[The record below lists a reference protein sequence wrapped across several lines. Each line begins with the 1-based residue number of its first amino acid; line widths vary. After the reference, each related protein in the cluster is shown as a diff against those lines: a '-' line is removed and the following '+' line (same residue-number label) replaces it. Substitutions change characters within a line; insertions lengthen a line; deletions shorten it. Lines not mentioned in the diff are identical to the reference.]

1 MMTKED
7 YLNEYKTHKSM
18 RDNVKRD
25 NYRLQYHLMPPTG
38 FLNDPNGLFQK
49 DGVYHIYFQYTPF
62 TAGWGT
68 KLWGHYTSKDMIN
81 FNQEEPFL
89 YPDISLDRDGVYSG
103 SAFVEDETIHYFY
116 TGNVKLTDRED
127 YDYIN
132 SGREQNTIHMTS
144 KDGYKISEKE
154 LILSNDDY
162 PIDMSKHVRDPKIF
176 KKNNYYYMVLGGRTS
191 DNQGCVLLYKS
202 KDLINFE
209 YYNRIEVDDFGY
221 MWECPDLFELDGELF
236 LVVWPQGIS
245 QRGYDYANV
254 YQTGIPDAEYNNQP
268 TVDYC
273 WQHALTMPR
282 VLSYKNNQ
290 IYQQPLDEMKNLRLE
305 KIVSNCKNIKQKDTV
320 VYEMQVDFDKSQD
333 FVLQIRDDV
342 QLSYLNHVLSL
353 SLKQSGYG
361 RSIRAVEL
369 NEVNSLTIYSDT
381 SSLEIFIND
390 GQEVFTTRL
399 YGKLSNQNIE
409 FLTENKGEVFFYPL
423 KGYTIIK
430 ND

>member
-1 MMTKED
+1 M
-7 YLNEYKTHKSM
+7 
-18 RDNVKRD
+18 
-25 NYRLQYHLMPPTG
+25 
-38 FLNDPNGLFQK
+38 
-49 DGVYHIYFQYTPF
+49 
-62 TAGWGT
+62 
-68 KLWGHYTSKDMIN
+68 
-81 FNQEEPFL
+81 
-89 YPDISLDRDGVYSG
+89 
-103 SAFVEDETIHYFY
+103 
-116 TGNVKLTDRED
+116 
-127 YDYIN
+127 
-132 SGREQNTIHMTS
+132 
-144 KDGYKISEKE
+144 
-154 LILSNDDY
+154 
-162 PIDMSKHVRDPKIF
+162 
-176 KKNNYYYMVLGGRTS
+176 
-191 DNQGCVLLYKS
+191 
-202 KDLINFE
+202 
-209 YYNRIEVDDFGY
+209 
-221 MWECPDLFELDGELF
+221 
-236 LVVWPQGIS
+236 
-245 QRGYDYANV
+245 
-254 YQTGIPDAEYNNQP
+254 GIPDAEYNNQP
-268 TVDYC
+268 TDYC